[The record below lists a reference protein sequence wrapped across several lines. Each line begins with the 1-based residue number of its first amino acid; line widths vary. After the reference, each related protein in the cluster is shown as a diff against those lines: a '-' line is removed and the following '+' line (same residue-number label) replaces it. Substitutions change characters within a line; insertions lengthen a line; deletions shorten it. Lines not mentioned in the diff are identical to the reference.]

1 MEQFD
6 KSLFIR
12 TLIKKKR
19 LTQREVA
26 EKLGIAPQQLS
37 NKLTGVRPLDADF
50 ILKLKP
56 ILGDEVLQVVDMGE
70 QEEVA
75 TPISDVGIPYYDEDL
90 FECGPGAGFGEVML
104 SGKEVGK
111 LLVPGVPSRDVFA
124 VRAHGDSMVNHDK
137 PERSIPNGALVVLR
151 RSSLNAVQWGEVYAL
166 ATADGYIV
174 KRLMPSE
181 REGCV
186 KCVSFNSD
194 EYPAFDLAVA
204 DIYDYAMVVAV
215 VCSSLW

>member
-1 MEQFD
+1 
-6 KSLFIR
+6 
-12 TLIKKKR
+12 
-19 LTQREVA
+19 
-26 EKLGIAPQQLS
+26 
-37 NKLTGVRPLDADF
+37 
-50 ILKLKP
+50 
-56 ILGDEVLQVVDMGE
+56 
-70 QEEVA
+70 
-75 TPISDVGIPYYDEDL
+75 
-90 FECGPGAGFGEVML
+90 
-104 SGKEVGK
+104 
-111 LLVPGVPSRDVFA
+111 
-124 VRAHGDSMVNHDK
+124 MVNHDK

-194 EYPAFDLAVA
+194 EYPAFDLAVS

>member
-1 MEQFD
+1 MESSVKQRLILYLKNKKIGQTRFEKLAGLSTGYISNLKNSPSVD
-6 KSLFIR
+6 K
-12 TLIKKKR
+12 
-19 LTQREVA
+19 A
-26 EKLGIAPQQLS
+26 EKILMAAPDL
-37 NKLTGVRPLDADF
+37 NRVWLLTGE
-50 ILKLKP
+50 
-56 ILGDEVLQVVDMGE
+56 GDMIIGQRNE
-70 QEEVA
+70 
-75 TPISDVGIPYYDEDL
+75 TTGIPYYDEDL

-166 ATADGYIV
+166 ATSDGYIV